1 MQKDK
6 KIEPI
11 NDDKKLLKETAVA
24 AVSAASNGI
33 YNLSI
38 KEAEHYKTLSILY
51 FAGFLS
57 FVLIMLVIGYAL
69 FVYEASNFVLQDGTT
84 MWGIIAT
91 KSLIFV
97 PLIILAWFF
106 AHEAIKSR
114 ERYEIAI
121 HIAFFIS
128 VTSELVETKD
138 RAELFKEIIGI
149 VKSHS

>member
-6 KIEPI
+6 KTESME
-11 NDDKKLLKETAVA
+11 NKKKLLKETAVV
-24 AVSAASNGI
+24 AVTAASNGI
-33 YNLSI
+33 YNFSI

-51 FAGFLS
+51 FAGFLG
-57 FVLIMLVIGYAL
+57 FVLIMLVVGYAL
-69 FVYEASNFVLQDGTT
+69 FVYDTANFTLQDGTT
-84 MWGIIAT
+84 MWGIIAM

-128 VTSELVETKD
+128 VTSELVDAKSRGEII
-138 RAELFKEIIGI
+138 KEIIGI